1 MVKGTFWLTFGSV
14 MAKGLTALA
23 YLVLARILTVSA
35 YGEYGM
41 VKSTIDNFLVF
52 ATMGVGLTATKYISE
67 LKDEDKQ
74 KASRILGASL
84 IAVTLLS
91 SVVFLVLL
99 LFSNSLATSVL
110 GNESL
115 TIPLILAG
123 AVLLFISVNGVV
135 SGALLGLQS
144 YRNMSVVNIVQGVLL
159 FAFLC
164 LGGYFFGMVGAV
176 AGNLIAMVLVCFISL
191 YILRSS
197 LKVVT
202 MKISLKNLKESLRT
216 IYKFAIPASLGMLVV
231 APTIWILNTMLVN
244 TPNGYTEL
252 GIYTAVLVFSLA
264 IRTVNGS
271 LSDALLPI
279 FLSKDIEITPKK
291 EFFNYHGAWI
301 LCLGISLPF
310 IVFPEIATYILGE
323 KYPKEAVILI
333 LELSIISTFLISFKQ
348 GIHRDLIKK
357 NRMWL
362 SVLSTGIFAVTT
374 LLVFLLLKEYG
385 ALGFAISFSVGYF
398 MNTVLVIPLFVYLKV
413 TPSYCFK
420 SYWII
425 IIVGLACIL
434 AFNAIYTQQFLI
446 RSMVSIL
453 GIFLL
458 LLSVFRFY
466 KKMIVLKI

>member
-1 MVKGTFWLTFGSV
+1 VVKGTFWLTFGSV